1 MGSYPII
8 VKPSFPCSL
17 NWNNSWKY
25 HWHLC
30 IIPFYSSMNWIRV
43 LREVETLNVWWKFK
57 VWMGFTVASRLNVRW
72 TAKFAIVSRF
82 VNITTMVLIAS
93 VAVVVDS
100 LWELF
105 KGISIRN
112 FNTIMI
118 ALLIHRIEK
127 VAKNAALTSAYKLE
141 WKFHLCKKMNQKQVN
156 FRVTHGQY

>member
-1 MGSYPII
+1 
-8 VKPSFPCSL
+8 
-17 NWNNSWKY
+17 
-25 HWHLC
+25 
-30 IIPFYSSMNWIRV
+30 
-43 LREVETLNVWWKFK
+43 
-57 VWMGFTVASRLNVRW
+57 MGFTVASRLNVRW

-127 VAKNAALTSAYKLE
+127 VAKNAALTTVLSSRDIDFPK
-141 WKFHLCKKMNQKQVN
+141 KFPIKSSFC
-156 FRVTHGQY
+156 

>member
-1 MGSYPII
+1 MKGTI
-8 VKPSFPCSL
+8 VGELGVDRPSDISDTKWFTMFMKLEWS
-17 NWNNSWKY
+17 
-25 HWHLC
+25 
-30 IIPFYSSMNWIRV
+30 FR
-43 LREVETLNVWWKFK
+43 
-57 VWMGFTVASRLNVRW
+57 VWMGITVASRLSVRW
-72 TAKFAIVSRF
+72 SAKFAIVSRF

-127 VAKNAALTSAYKLE
+127 VAKNVDLSLSGKQFSFS
-141 WKFHLCKKMNQKQVN
+141 KFH
-156 FRVTHGQY
+156 FFFGF